1 MKLYVKSLSYILVG
15 NALMDLGDMDKALH
29 HHEKDLELA
38 KKG

>member
-1 MKLYVKSLSYILVG
+1 MFCVG
-15 NALMDLGDMDKALH
+15 NALMDLGKMNKALH